1 MIIEISRDN
10 FNTKVLESSIPV
22 LVEFWASWC
31 GACKWIEPMIHQL
44 AEDVRSKA
52 KVFAIDVEQEPELSK
67 KYNIVTVPTIIVFN
81 DGEIMNKVAGFRDKN
96 DLRGLLG
103 V

>member
-1 MIIEISRDN
+1 MSIEISKDS
-10 FNTKVLESSIPV
+10 FNREVLKSSIPV

-31 GACKWIEPMIHQL
+31 GTCKWIKPMIEEL

-52 KVFAIDVEQEPELSK
+52 KVFAVDVEQEPELSK
-67 KYNIVTVPTIIVFN
+67 KYNIVTIPTIIIFKH
-81 DGEIMNKVAGFRDKN
+81 GEMINKVAGFRDKN